1 MRWRGMKSSGQ
12 KRARNPGM
20 AFLVVGISLMAVAVS
35 TGQYAF
41 IGVAAAF
48 LVLGVVFMNK
58 SRRVG

>member
-1 MRWRGMKSSGQ
+1 MKSSGQ
-12 KRARNPGM
+12 KRVRNPGM
-20 AFLVVGISLMAVAVS
+20 AFLMVGIGLMAVAIS

-58 SRRVG
+58 SRRAG